1 MVCAGAGEIVE
12 GGGGRLDDV
21 FGYKGGAFGGA
32 LLGALDAAFPFQYGP
47 AWKIV
52 LGELREDSF
61 EVDLAIAQ
69 RAESSGAIDPGLK
82 ASVDALAACRKELGI
97 LHVKHFN
104 AVVIEVDVLEIVELL
119 DDEVARIVEEVAA
132 RVIVEAL
139 EKHFESDSV
148 VEIFTGV
155 DLEAEVDVGF
165 VEGVEDW
172 TPAGGEFVEG
182 SLDESSGALRPWV
195 EVGPCERAGKC
206 YVGSKAEIGGR
217 FGSEA
222 QLLDG
227 PGLAGFR
234 IAAEF
239 GWGESVEGDVVR
251 GMYRDELTL

>member
-1 MVCAGAGEIVE
+1 MVCAGAGEIIE
-12 GGGGRLDDV
+12 GGGGGLDDV

-61 EVDLAIAQ
+61 EIDLAIAQ
-69 RAESSGAIDPGLK
+69 GAESSGAIDPGLK

-104 AVVIEVDVLEIVELL
+104 AVVIEVDVFEIVELL

-139 EKHFESDSV
+139 EKHFERHAV
-148 VEIFTGV
+148 VEIFAGV

-165 VEGVEDW
+165 VERVKDGA
-172 TPAGGEFVEG
+172 PASGQFVEG
-182 SLDESSGALRPWV
+182 GLDEAGGALRPRV
-195 EVGPCERAGKC
+195 
-206 YVGSKAEIGGR
+206 EIGPR
-217 FGSEA
+217 
-222 QLLDG
+222 
-227 PGLAGFR
+227 
-234 IAAEF
+234 
-239 GWGESVEGDVVR
+239 
-251 GMYRDELTL
+251 